1 VTDRNEGR
9 GAQDISSRGPVR
21 SNCFFGSGVICAVA
35 FAAQMAQAAPAE
47 DWRADAPGHSYHIS
61 ASDLPAP
68 YATASSENSPTV
80 VSRPAGAKLS
90 VPAGFVVQAVATH
103 LEGPRAVRVA
113 PNGDIFIAET
123 GAGRI
128 RVLRM
133 ADGTAVPS
141 GAEVFAAGLD
151 GPFGIAF
158 YPVGANPRW
167 LYVATNNQVLRF
179 AYHSGLMRSQRAA
192 EVIVAKL
199 ADTVTGHTTR
209 DLVFSNDGARMFVSV
224 GSGSNIAA
232 DMPKKS
238 AAEARQWEVMAAPG
252 AGWAGEANRADVLA
266 FNPDGQQARIF
277 ATGIRNCAGLAIQPA
292 SGSLWC
298 ATNERDGL
306 GDDLVP
312 DYATRVREHGFY
324 GWPWYYIGAH
334 EDPRHAGERPDL
346 ADQVVV
352 PDVLFQAHS
361 ASLTLVFYAA
371 TSGAAAFAHEY
382 LGDAFVA
389 LHGSWNRSRRTGS
402 KVVRLRMKDG
412 VPTGEYEDF
421 LTGFVIDN
429 AKVWGRPVGV
439 AVAHDGALLVSDD
452 AGDRLWRVT
461 AVK

>member
-1 VTDRNEGR
+1 MTNRNAAP
-9 GAQDISSRGPVR
+9 GAQALQSRGRVR
-21 SNCFFGSGVICAVA
+21 ANHYFGARVICVVTL
-35 FAAQMAQAAPAE
+35 AAQMAQAAPSE
-47 DWRADAPGHSYHIS
+47 DWRADAPGHSYHIR
-61 ASDLPAP
+61 AADLPVP
-68 YATASSENSPTV
+68 YATASSENSPTIV
-80 VSRPAGAKLS
+80 PRPAGAKLS
-90 VPAGFVVQAVATH
+90 VPAGFAVEAVATH
-103 LEGPRAVRVA
+103 LEGPRAVRIA
-113 PNGDIFIAET
+113 PNGDVFIAET

-133 ADGTAVPS
+133 ADGSGVPS

-151 GPFGIAF
+151 GPFGLGF
-158 YPVGANPRW
+158 YPLGANPRW

-179 AYHSGLMRSQRAA
+179 AYHSGLMRAQRPAQI
-192 EVIVAKL
+192 IVAKL

-224 GSGSNIAA
+224 GSGSNVAA
-232 DMPKKS
+232 GMPKKS
-238 AAEARQWEVMAAPG
+238 AAEVHQWEASAAPG
-252 AGWAGEANRADVLA
+252 ASWAGEANRADVLT
-266 FNPDGQQARIF
+266 FTPDGRQPHIF

-292 SGSLWC
+292 NGTLWC
-298 ATNERDGL
+298 TTNERDEL

-312 DYATRVREHGFY
+312 DYATRVREHAFY

-346 ADQVVV
+346 ANQVVV

-371 TSGAAAFAHEY
+371 TSGAAAFAHDY

-412 VPTGEYEDF
+412 MPTGEYEDF

-429 AKVWGRPVGV
+429 TRVWGRPVGV

-452 AGDRLWRVT
+452 GGDRLWRVT